1 MNAADRCRDVVGG
14 TQAVWCDVIAVTR
27 RRTEIGIRMAL
38 GAAPV
43 GVIRLELR
51 RVALLVG
58 AGVMVGRTYAFGRR
72 SSLPRKYID

>member
-1 MNAADRCRDVVGG
+1 MQLIVAALLLAGLRLYRV
-14 TQAVWCDVIAVTR
+14 TSYAVTR

-58 AGVMVGRTYAFGRR
+58 TGVMVGRT
-72 SSLPRKYID
+72 